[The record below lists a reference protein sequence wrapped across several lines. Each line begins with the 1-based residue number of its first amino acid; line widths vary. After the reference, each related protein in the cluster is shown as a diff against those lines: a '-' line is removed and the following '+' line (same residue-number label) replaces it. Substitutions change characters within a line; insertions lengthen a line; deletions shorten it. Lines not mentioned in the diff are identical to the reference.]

1 MTACPL
7 ACPHRA
13 TGANNDGS
21 VGTSHFHCSNG
32 RPFTVPSRRDPQ
44 LPAAAQH
51 PLWKTSGHGSW
62 SSNPHA
68 QLAGVRR
75 GHQGPLL
82 PYDMHP
88 HTHLSKKRDV
98 REDGGLRVTNP
109 AFCHHVLLSAV
120 SDMLRTRSLPVRLAD
135 GASTLLIPTLPSRFT
150 SHSSTQEAT

>member
-1 MTACPL
+1 MAQWG
-7 ACPHRA
+7 HH
-13 TGANNDGS
+13 
-21 VGTSHFHCSNG
+21 TSIALTDA
-32 RPFTVPSRRDPQ
+32 PFTVPSRRDPQ

-88 HTHLSKKRDV
+88 HAHLSKERDV

-150 SHSSTQEAT
+150 SHTSTQEAT